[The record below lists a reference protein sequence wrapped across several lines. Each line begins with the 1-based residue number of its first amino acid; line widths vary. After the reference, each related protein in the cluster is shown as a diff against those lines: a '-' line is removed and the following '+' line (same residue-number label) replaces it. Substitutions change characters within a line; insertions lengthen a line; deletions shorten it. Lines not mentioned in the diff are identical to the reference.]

1 MGLPAWLGFGADR
14 RRRAI
19 GARWRWTCLLVFGTS
34 VAGCAVGPNYSR
46 PSAPVVAS
54 FTKGPLPA
62 ATASAKVAGGD
73 AQRFVAAD
81 LPGRWWELFQSPA
94 LNRLVDSALRA
105 NPDLQSAKAA
115 LRVARENHLA
125 DRGALFPQVEGDFSA
140 NRQKNPASLASP
152 LNSNA
157 NIFSLYNG
165 QLNITY
171 APDLFGGVRRQIE
184 ASGAGVENQRFT
196 VEAAYLTLTTN
207 VVLAAMQ
214 EASLRGQIKA
224 THKAIAV
231 GESIVAA
238 LRAERRAGEAAASDI
253 AAQEALLAQAQITLP
268 PLEKQLAQQ
277 QDLLAVLTGGVP
289 SGFADD
295 GIELD
300 QIKLPTDL
308 PLSLPSK
315 LVEQRPDIRAAEANL
330 HQASAEIGVAEANRL
345 PNVTLTALLGGTSP
359 QLNTLFASNNGL
371 WSLTAGVTQ
380 PIFEGG
386 TLRHKQRAAEAAY
399 DQAAAQYKSTVH
411 TAFQNVA
418 DTLEAL
424 QHDVDRAEGGGGR
437 RAGDQRQPAHRQ
449 ARLQIRRSE
458 QRRRA
463 QRRAGGSNRRRRAG
477 SGAGGALRR
486 YGGAV
491 PGARR
496 RLVEPH
502 RHSDAL
508 SYEGGSAGAATA
520 LRGRQ
525 N

>member
-1 MGLPAWLGFGADR
+1 M
-14 RRRAI
+14 
-19 GARWRWTCLLVFGTS
+19 WRPTCLGDGGNCS
-34 VAGCAVGPNYSR
+34 SR
-46 PSAPVVAS
+46 S
-54 FTKGPLPA
+54 
-62 ATASAKVAGGD
+62 
-73 AQRFVAAD
+73 
-81 LPGRWWELFQSPA
+81 A
-94 LNRLVDSALRA
+94 LNRLVESALRA

-165 QLNITY
+165 QLNISY

-231 GESIVAA
+231 GESVVAA

-253 AAQEALLAQAQITLP
+253 AAQEALLAQAQLTLP

-359 QLNTLFASNNGL
+359 QLNTLFASDNGL

-424 QHDVDRAEGGGGR
+424 QHDASALKAAADVERATGDSLLIARRAFKFGEVNNAAVLNAEQADQTAVVVLVQAQAARYADTVALFQALGGGWW
-437 RAGDQRQPAHRQ
+437 
-449 ARLQIRRSE
+449 
-458 QRRRA
+458 
-463 QRRAGGSNRRRRAG
+463 NRT
-477 SGAGGALRR
+477 
-486 YGGAV
+486 
-491 PGARR
+491 
-496 RLVEPH
+496 
-502 RHSDAL
+502 DI
-508 SYEGGSAGAATA
+508 AT
-520 LRGRQ
+520 R
-525 N
+525 